1 MKEQD
6 YILFESYL
14 SEALSKD
21 EVTSFEARLKSEPEF
36 NQAFNTYKELNS
48 FLVHKF
54 ENEEASTEFQDNLM
68 SISNSYFEKQEA
80 PKKVVQFKPWQ
91 YAMAASV
98 ALLVGIFMFNNFSN
112 PSFNDYNN
120 YESISFTVRGAND
133 DLLQTAQ
140 EAFNN
145 RDFAS
150 AEVAF
155 NQLIEEDDNNAELK
169 LYRAISNIEL
179 NNFEMADN
187 ILKELSSRNSA
198 FKNKATWYLAL
209 SKLKQENKD
218 ACLEILKTIQE
229 EADDY
234 KQAQKLIKKLD

>member
-48 FLVHKF
+48 FLEHKF
-54 ENEEASTEFQDNLM
+54 ENEEASTEFQDNLK

-80 PKKVVQFKPWQ
+80 PKKVIQFKPWQ

-120 YESISFTVRGAND
+120 YESVSFTVRGAND
-133 DLLQTAQ
+133 DLLKTAQ

-145 RDFAS
+145 KDFAS

-155 NQLIEEDDNNAELK
+155 KKLIEKDENNAELK

-187 ILKELSSRNSA
+187 ILKELSSGNSA

>member
-1 MKEQD
+1 MQEQD

-120 YESISFTVRGAND
+120 YESVSFTVRGAND

-150 AEVAF
+150 AEAAF
-155 NQLIEEDDNNAELK
+155 NQLNEEDDNNAELK

-187 ILKELSSRNSA
+187 ILKELSSGNSA